1 LAVICASAPALKVF
15 FKRYFSVTST
25 RYGYA
30 KSGNDSRQMPA
41 ALSSTQKSRGKDFT
55 SSASQSHVTAGGSY
69 DKDVPMYG
77 IKISQG
83 LDVHIDERDDLSQK
97 SDASTRNLTA
107 LPLPQDSGW
116 NGTSQWIQGCRTVC
130 AALRPSS
137 RSSSQT
143 RMQDKD
149 IEIGSAR

>member
-1 LAVICASAPALKVF
+1 
-15 FKRYFSVTST
+15 
-25 RYGYA
+25 
-30 KSGNDSRQMPA
+30 MPA

-55 SSASQSHVTAGGSY
+55 SSTSQSHITAGGSY

-77 IKISQG
+77 IKVSQG

-107 LPLPQDSGW
+107 LPLPQESGW

-137 RSSSQT
+137 RSSSST